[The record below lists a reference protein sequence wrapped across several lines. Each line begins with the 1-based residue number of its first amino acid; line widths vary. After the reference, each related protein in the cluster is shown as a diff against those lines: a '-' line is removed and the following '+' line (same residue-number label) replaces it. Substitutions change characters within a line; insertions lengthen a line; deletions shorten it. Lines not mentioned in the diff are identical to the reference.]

1 MKHRLVALVLCLLSG
16 AALAQA
22 IEVKD
27 AWIRSSVPGQKSTG
41 AFMKISAPG
50 GARLVGGSSP
60 VAGQLE
66 LHEMKMDG
74 DVMRMRAVPGVD
86 IAAGQPLELK
96 SGGYHLMLMNL
107 KAALPQGSQVPM
119 TLVFKDGRG
128 QQSRVELK
136 VPVRI
141 APPAAAPGAGM
152 HGADH
157 GHHKH

>member
-27 AWIRSSVPGQKSTG
+27 AWIRTSVPGQKSTG
-41 AFMKISAPG
+41 AYMKISARD
-50 GARLVGGSSP
+50 GARLVGGSTP
-60 VAGQLE
+60 VAGLLE
-66 LHEMKMDG
+66 VHEMKMDG
-74 DVMRMRAVPGVD
+74 EVMRMRALSGVD
-86 IAAGQPLELK
+86 IAPGQAVEFKPAGGL
-96 SGGYHLMLMNL
+96 HIMLTNL

-128 QQSRVELK
+128 QESRVELK

-141 APPAAAPGAGM
+141 AAPAAAADDH
-152 HGADH
+152 HGTH
-157 GHHKH
+157 RH

>member
-22 IEVKD
+22 IEVKE
-27 AWIRSSVPGQKSTG
+27 AWIRTSVPGQKSTG
-41 AFMKISAPG
+41 AFMKISARD
-50 GARLVGGSSP
+50 GARLVGGSTP

-86 IAAGQPLELK
+86 IAAGQTLELK

-128 QQSRVELK
+128 QESRVELK

-141 APPAAAPGAGM
+141 APPAPSADDGHHHGM
-152 HGADH
+152 H
-157 GHHKH
+157 KH

>member
-22 IEVKD
+22 IEVKE
-27 AWIRSSVPGQKSTG
+27 AWIRTSVPGQKSTG
-41 AFMKISAPG
+41 AFMKISARD
-50 GARLVGGSSP
+50 GARLVGGSTP

-86 IAAGQPLELK
+86 IAAGQTLELK

-128 QQSRVELK
+128 QESRVELK

-141 APPAAAPGAGM
+141 APPAPSADDGHHHGM
-152 HGADH
+152 HRH
-157 GHHKH
+157 